1 MLIQFQPKDLAI
13 LELNL
18 ELLAVEVRIVL
29 VDDTGHSVVQQRPV
43 HSFLHKKSAFVV
55 HQLLAYFIKLSV
67 TSHTS
72 RKNTKYYS
80 IISIKYN
87 LSSVFY

>member
-1 MLIQFQPKDLAI
+1 
-13 LELNL
+13 
-18 ELLAVEVRIVL
+18 

-43 HSFLHKKSAFVV
+43 HSLLHYKSAFVV
-55 HQLLAYFIKLSV
+55 HQLLAYSIKSSL
-67 TSHTS
+67 SHTS

-87 LSSVFY
+87 LSSVFYWYFTKKP

>member
-1 MLIQFQPKDLAI
+1 MLIKLKPQNLTI
-13 LELNL
+13 LEL
-18 ELLAVEVRIVL
+18 EFPTIEVRIVL

-43 HSFLHKKSAFVV
+43 HFLLHYKSAFVV
-55 HQLLAYFIKLSV
+55 HQLLAYSIKSSLSY
-67 TSHTS
+67 TS

>member
-13 LELNL
+13 LELKL

-43 HSFLHKKSAFVV
+43 HCLLHYKSAFVV
-55 HQLLAYFIKLSV
+55 HQLLAYSIKSSL
-67 TSHTS
+67 SHT
-72 RKNTKYYS
+72 
-80 IISIKYN
+80 
-87 LSSVFY
+87 